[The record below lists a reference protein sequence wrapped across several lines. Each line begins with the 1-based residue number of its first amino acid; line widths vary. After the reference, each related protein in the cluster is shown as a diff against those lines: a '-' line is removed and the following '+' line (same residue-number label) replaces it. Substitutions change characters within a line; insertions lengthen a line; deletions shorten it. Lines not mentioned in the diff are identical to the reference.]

1 MRLVSVR
8 QEVHH
13 RGYRIEGV
21 KQGGG
26 ILLRVTPT
34 RPDLP
39 SLRYSRFR
47 TLRSTWLKAV
57 GVVAEYIDESLNETA
72 HRFPLVESCGGYAN
86 LRTQHPTDKQ
96 QVEESLRVRA
106 LLRAE
111 LNRLQAGLLSGVG
124 PKPTLLHLV
133 ERTGGLV
140 APFPHISKE
149 RH

>member
-1 MRLVSVR
+1 MKLVSVR
-8 QEVHH
+8 HEVHH

-86 LRTQHPTDKQ
+86 LRTQHPIDKQ

-111 LNRLQAGLLSGVG
+111 LDRLQAGLLSGVG

-140 APFPHISKE
+140 APFPNISKE

>member
-8 QEVHH
+8 QEAHY

-21 KQGGG
+21 TQGEG
-26 ILLRVTPT
+26 LLLHVTPT
-34 RPDLP
+34 RPDPP

-72 HRFPLVESCGGYAN
+72 HRFPLVESCGDYAN

-96 QVEESLRVRA
+96 HSKKAYGSAPYCA
-106 LLRAE
+106 L
-111 LNRLQAGLLSGVG
+111 
-124 PKPTLLHLV
+124 T
-133 ERTGGLV
+133 
-140 APFPHISKE
+140 
-149 RH
+149 